1 MEDWRSSKTKEIKLP
16 TIKVR
21 ENWRN
26 TMVEDEGPKLEQSKQ
41 EILSLVNQKIKELK
55 PQLRNEVK
63 QLVQRDIKPAK
74 DGQDANQWHTSLD
87 LGNDGDF
94 AFIEGDFY
102 QHREGEWKFLFSAKP
117 KKNVFAVG
125 GVSEQYVSQFVN
137 EAIADIEVSSS
148 GEVIRTTTADYTIT
162 NETHL
167 SCTVTAQRTVT
178 LPATNTKTVTVKNSV
193 NSSADIIVS
202 GSATFDG
209 QSDWTIKPGNAFK
222 FVPISS
228 GVYDVV

>member
-1 MEDWRSSKTKEIKLP
+1 MTWRATKMPI
-16 TIKVR
+16 IKVR

-26 TMVEDEGPKLEQSKQ
+26 TMTEDEATLLEKNKQ
-41 EILSLVNQKIKELK
+41 EILTLVNQRVKELK

-63 QLVQRDIKPAK
+63 QLVQKDIKPAK
-74 DGQDANQWHTSLD
+74 DGQDANQWHDNLD
-87 LGNDGDF
+87 TGNDGDF
-94 AFIEGDFY
+94 AFVEGDFY
-102 QHREGEWKFLFSAKP
+102 QKKGGEWSFLFSAKS
-117 KKNVFAVG
+117 KKNVMVTG

-137 EAIADIEVSSS
+137 DALDGFSPGGG
-148 GEVIRTTTADYTIT
+148 GEVIRTTTADYAVT

-193 NSSADIIVS
+193 NSSADVIVS

-209 QSDWTIKPGNAFK
+209 QADWTIKPGNAFK